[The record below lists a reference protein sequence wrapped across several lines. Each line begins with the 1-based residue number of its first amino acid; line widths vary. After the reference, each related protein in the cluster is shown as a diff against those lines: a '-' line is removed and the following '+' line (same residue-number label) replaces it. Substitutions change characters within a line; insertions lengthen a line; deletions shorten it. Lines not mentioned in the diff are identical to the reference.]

1 MRGPTEP
8 LPYFAL
14 VALLLLIVHSR
25 LLETC
30 SGNSQPD
37 NNKKINNMCT
47 VYTHRHT
54 HDVEY
59 SWRDD
64 GLAVTKRHILFL
76 FFSFPETI
84 FFFKY
89 FTGSFCLDSLRL
101 RFFVVF
107 IYF

>member
-84 FFFKY
+84 FFKY
-89 FTGSFCLDSLRL
+89 FTGSFCLDRLRL